1 MNRWGPMSALA
12 LAAVLLLAGCGG
24 DCGLDD
30 DDSADE
36 LQITY
41 EDICERNKI
50 SALLERHKVV
60 TIVRESTDSSNGGQ
74 DVKSTDQYTR
84 DEEGR
89 LQSWSHGWYY
99 DEYGADD
106 IYSVNVCLDEVPDGM
121 CIIAGTND
129 DGSARIASV
138 IACGTDEWYEES
150 TAREPFL
157 PVAGDGITVEVEE
170 PYEQDGQLVFEIR
183 TRLIGGDDDDAY
195 SLERYCVDP
204 TSDDL
209 LSARMELYATNES
222 GKDACYGTVQYT
234 FDYDRPY
241 EPEKDLYALML
252 SDDVPKH
259 EITLVWDPGTA
270 QEHEQH
276 FTVPSAAY
284 FSPESGK
291 GVMLYYDAAMT
302 QEYQTPEIEWPDG
315 GSTTVYVKSGNI
327 PDSSEE
333 QP

>member
-84 DEEGR
+84 DEKGR

-121 CIIAGTND
+121 CIVAGTND

-138 IACGTDEWYEES
+138 TACGSNEWYEKS

-170 PYEQDGQLVFEIR
+170 PYEQDGQLVFEVKS
-183 TRLIGGDDDDAY
+183 RLIGGDDDDAY

-222 GKDACYGTVQYT
+222 GKDVCYGTVQYT

-241 EPEKDLYALML
+241 EPEEDLYALML

-259 EITLVWDPGTA
+259 KITLVWDPGTA

-315 GSTTVYVKSGNI
+315 ESMTVYVKSV
-327 PDSSEE
+327 D
-333 QP
+333 QD

>member
-50 SALLERHKVV
+50 PALLERHEVV
-60 TIVRESTDSSNGGQ
+60 TVVRESTDSSNGGQ

-106 IYSVNVCLDEVPDGM
+106 IYSLNVCLDEVPDGM

-209 LSARMELYATNES
+209 LSARMELYAKNES
-222 GKDACYGTVQYT
+222 GKDVCYGTVQYT

-241 EPEKDLYALML
+241 EPEEDLYALML

-315 GSTTVYVKSGNI
+315 ESMTVYVKSGG
-327 PDSSEE
+327 
-333 QP
+333 

>member
-1 MNRWGPMSALA
+1 MNRWGPMSVLA
-12 LAAVLLLAGCGG
+12 LAAMLLLAGCGG

-170 PYEQDGQLVFEIR
+170 PYEQDGQLVFEVKS
-183 TRLIGGDDDDAY
+183 RLIGGDDDNAY
-195 SLERYCVDP
+195 SLEQYCVDP

-209 LSARMELYATNES
+209 LSARMELRSKNANGE
-222 GKDACYGTVQYT
+222 DICYGTEQYT

-302 QEYQTPEIEWPDG
+302 QEYQSPEIEWPDG
-315 GSTTVYVKSGNI
+315 ESMTVYVKSGG
-327 PDSSEE
+327 
-333 QP
+333 

>member
-41 EDICERNKI
+41 EDICERNTI
-50 SALLERHKVV
+50 SALLERHEVV

-157 PVAGDGITVEVEE
+157 PVAGDGITVEAEE

-222 GKDACYGTVQYT
+222 GKDVCYGTVQYT

-241 EPEKDLYALML
+241 EPEEDLYALML

-315 GSTTVYVKSGNI
+315 ESMTVYVKSGG
-327 PDSSEE
+327 
-333 QP
+333 

>member
-1 MNRWGPMSALA
+1 MNRWGPMSVLA
-12 LAAVLLLAGCGG
+12 LAAMLLLAGCGG

-106 IYSVNVCLDEVPDGM
+106 IYSLNVCLDEVPDGM

-129 DGSARIASV
+129 DGSTRIASV

-170 PYEQDGQLVFEIR
+170 PYEQDGQLVFEVKS
-183 TRLIGGDDDDAY
+183 RLIGGDDDNAY
-195 SLERYCVDP
+195 SLEQYCVDP

-209 LSARMELYATNES
+209 LSARMELRSKNANGE
-222 GKDACYGTVQYT
+222 DICYGTEQYT

-315 GSTTVYVKSGNI
+315 GSTTVYVKSGG
-327 PDSSEE
+327 
-333 QP
+333 

>member
-1 MNRWGPMSALA
+1 MNRWGLMSALA
-12 LAAVLLLAGCGG
+12 LAAMLLLAGCGG

-170 PYEQDGQLVFEIR
+170 PYEQDGQLVFEVKS
-183 TRLIGGDDDDAY
+183 RLIGGDDDNAY
-195 SLERYCVDP
+195 SLEQYCVDP

-209 LSARMELYATNES
+209 LSARMELRSKNANGE
-222 GKDACYGTVQYT
+222 DICYGTEQYT

-302 QEYQTPEIEWPDG
+302 QEYQSPEIEWPDG
-315 GSTTVYVKSGNI
+315 ESMTVYVKSV
-327 PDSSEE
+327 D
-333 QP
+333 QD

>member
-1 MNRWGPMSALA
+1 MNRWGPMSVLA
-12 LAAVLLLAGCGG
+12 LAAMLLLAGCGG

-170 PYEQDGQLVFEIR
+170 PYEQDGQLVFEVKS
-183 TRLIGGDDDDAY
+183 RLIGGDDDNAY
-195 SLERYCVDP
+195 SLEQYCVDP

-209 LSARMELYATNES
+209 LSARMELRSKNANGE
-222 GKDACYGTVQYT
+222 DICYRTEQYT

-302 QEYQTPEIEWPDG
+302 QEYQSPEIEWPDG
-315 GSTTVYVKSGNI
+315 ESMTVYVKSV
-327 PDSSEE
+327 D
-333 QP
+333 QD

>member
-1 MNRWGPMSALA
+1 MNRWGPMSLLA
-12 LAAVLLLAGCGG
+12 LAAMLLLAGCGG

-209 LSARMELYATNES
+209 LSARMELRSKNANGE
-222 GKDACYGTVQYT
+222 DICYGIEQYT

-315 GSTTVYVKSGNI
+315 ESTTVYVKSG
-327 PDSSEE
+327 D
-333 QP
+333 QD

>member
-1 MNRWGPMSALA
+1 MNRWGLMSALA

-170 PYEQDGQLVFEIR
+170 PYEQDGQLVFEVKS
-183 TRLIGGDDDDAY
+183 RLIGGDDDNAY
-195 SLERYCVDP
+195 SLEQYCVDP

-209 LSARMELYATNES
+209 LSARMELRSKNANGE
-222 GKDACYGTVQYT
+222 DICYGTEQYT

-302 QEYQTPEIEWPDG
+302 QEYQSPEIEWPDG
-315 GSTTVYVKSGNI
+315 ESMTVYVKSV
-327 PDSSEE
+327 D
-333 QP
+333 QD

>member
-1 MNRWGPMSALA
+1 MNRWQGAAFAALSAA
-12 LAAVLLLAGCGG
+12 LLLAGCGAPETEN
-24 DCGLDD
+24 D
-30 DDSADE
+30 AAQE
-36 LQITY
+36 HQITY

-50 SALLERHKVV
+50 SALLERHEVV
-60 TIVRESTDSSNGGQ
+60 TVVRESTDSSNGGQ

-89 LQSWSHGWYY
+89 LQSWSHGWYS
-99 DEYGADD
+99 DAYGADD

-138 IACGTDEWYEES
+138 TTCGSNEWYEES

-209 LSARMELYATNES
+209 LSAQMELYATNES
-222 GKDACYGTVQYT
+222 GKDVCYGTVQYT

-241 EPEKDLYALML
+241 EPEKDLYAQML

-276 FTVPSAAY
+276 FTVPSTAY
-284 FSPESGK
+284 FSPSSGK
-291 GVMLYYDAAMT
+291 GVMLYYDEALT

-315 GSTTVYVKSGNI
+315 DSTTVYVKSG
-327 PDSSEE
+327 DSD
-333 QP
+333 

>member
-106 IYSVNVCLDEVPDGM
+106 IYSLNVCLDEVPDGM

-222 GKDACYGTVQYT
+222 GKDVCYGTVQYT

-241 EPEKDLYALML
+241 EPEEDLYALML

-270 QEHEQH
+270 QEREQH

-302 QEYQTPEIEWPDG
+302 QEYQTPEIEWPDVE
-315 GSTTVYVKSGNI
+315 SMTVYVKSGG
-327 PDSSEE
+327 
-333 QP
+333 

>member
-1 MNRWGPMSALA
+1 MNRWGLMSALA

-183 TRLIGGDDDDAY
+183 TRLIGGDDDNAY
-195 SLERYCVDP
+195 SLEQYCVDP

-209 LSARMELYATNES
+209 LSARMELRSKNANGE
-222 GKDACYGTVQYT
+222 DICYGTEQYT

-270 QEHEQH
+270 QEREQH

-315 GSTTVYVKSGNI
+315 ESMTVYVKSGG
-327 PDSSEE
+327 
-333 QP
+333 

>member
-1 MNRWGPMSALA
+1 MNRWEPMSALA

-50 SALLERHKVV
+50 SALLERHEVV

-106 IYSVNVCLDEVPDGM
+106 IYSLNVCLDEVPDGM

-138 IACGTDEWYEES
+138 IACGTDEWYDES

-222 GKDACYGTVQYT
+222 GKDVCYGTVQYT

-241 EPEKDLYALML
+241 EPEEDLYALML

-270 QEHEQH
+270 QEREQH

-315 GSTTVYVKSGNI
+315 ESMPVYVKSGG
-327 PDSSEE
+327 
-333 QP
+333 

>member
-1 MNRWGPMSALA
+1 MNRWGLMSALA
-12 LAAVLLLAGCGG
+12 LAAALLLMGCRETEKQT
-24 DCGLDD
+24 DM
-30 DDSADE
+30 AE
-36 LQITY
+36 EHPITY
-41 EDICERNKI
+41 EDVCERNTI
-50 SALLERHKVV
+50 SALLERHEVV

-157 PVAGDGITVEVEE
+157 PVAGDGITVEAGE
-170 PYEQDGQLVFEIR
+170 PYEQNGKLVFEVKS
-183 TRLIGGDDDDAY
+183 RLIGGDDDNAY
-195 SLERYCVDP
+195 SLEQYCVDP

-209 LSARMELYATNES
+209 LSARMELRSKNANGE
-222 GKDACYGTVQYT
+222 DICYGTEQYT
-234 FDYDRPY
+234 FYYDRPY
-241 EPEKDLYALML
+241 EPEEDLYALML

-291 GVMLYYDAAMT
+291 GVMLYRDAAMT

-315 GSTTVYVKSGNI
+315 GSTTVYVKSG
-327 PDSSEE
+327 D
-333 QP
+333 QD

>member
-1 MNRWGPMSALA
+1 MSALA

-129 DGSARIASV
+129 DGSTRIASV

-222 GKDACYGTVQYT
+222 GKDVCYGTVQYT

-241 EPEKDLYALML
+241 EPEEDLYALML

-284 FSPESGK
+284 FSTESGK
-291 GVMLYYDAAMT
+291 GVMLYYDEAMT

-315 GSTTVYVKSGNI
+315 GSTTVYVKSG
-327 PDSSEE
+327 D
-333 QP
+333 QD

>member
-129 DGSARIASV
+129 DGSTRIASV

-222 GKDACYGTVQYT
+222 GKDVCYGTVQYT

-241 EPEKDLYALML
+241 EPEEDLYALML

-291 GVMLYYDAAMT
+291 GVMLYYDEAMT

-315 GSTTVYVKSGNI
+315 GSTTVYVKSGG
-327 PDSSEE
+327 
-333 QP
+333 

>member
-222 GKDACYGTVQYT
+222 GKDVCYGTVQYT

-241 EPEKDLYALML
+241 EPKEDLYALML

-259 EITLVWDPGTA
+259 KITLVWDPGTA

-315 GSTTVYVKSGNI
+315 ESMTVYVKSGG
-327 PDSSEE
+327 
-333 QP
+333 